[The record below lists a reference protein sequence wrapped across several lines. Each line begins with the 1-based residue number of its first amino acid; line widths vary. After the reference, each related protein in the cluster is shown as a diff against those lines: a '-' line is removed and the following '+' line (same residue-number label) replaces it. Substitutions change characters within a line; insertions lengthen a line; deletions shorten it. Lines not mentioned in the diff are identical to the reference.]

1 MTKTTDAAAGDTP
14 ADVMPQPDDDAAE
27 TTAAAAA
34 PAEGGDDEKQA
45 KPAKAPEPKSDE
57 DDPRALAA
65 KAYREMRDKRLAE
78 AQPAAEAA
86 SADDEGSADD
96 EAEPAPKVD
105 AESAT
110 APKRK
115 TVSLDEL
122 DPDAEVVLKVDG
134 REIKRPFRDIV
145 ASAQIDAAAN
155 NRLEEAKRI
164 LSEAK
169 TVAQSPRQPE
179 HQPDDGDQRTVKP
192 SPSRATEQPEHQ
204 PDDEVDTEKLA
215 SIVERIQVGDKEE
228 GQEALAEL
236 VKMVGAKPKL
246 DQSDISRAVQQTL
259 SERETMSEIN
269 RAVEGFSKEFPNLV
283 SDDDLTNVTMTVIT
297 KEILKDLRSAG
308 MSDDDLA
315 AVSKDTKRLAAMH
328 RQARLS
334 GANLRTYDGLLRD
347 VGTHVSEKFGI
358 RPGSSAP
365 AAKSPAPTPASP
377 QRAPTDSAKAQ
388 ERIDRKRAAP
398 QQPRTAG
405 GRTPSA
411 EPPRP
416 KTKAEVVAQ
425 MRRERGFRA

>member
-1 MTKTTDAAAGDTP
+1 MTKKTDAAAGEAP
-14 ADVMPQPDDDAAE
+14 ADVMPQPDDDTADEAAA
-27 TTAAAAA
+27 TVAAA
-34 PAEGGDDEKQA
+34 PADGSDEEA
-45 KPAKAPEPKSDE
+45 KPAKDPAPKSDDDE
-57 DDPRALAA
+57 DPRALAA
-65 KAYREMRDKRLAE
+65 RAYREMRNKRLADE
-78 AQPAAEAA
+78 QASTAVAGDTDVAEAEIEA
-86 SADDEGSADD
+86 TPEPELQSA
-96 EAEPAPKVD
+96 PA
-105 AESAT
+105 
-110 APKRK
+110 KRK
-115 TVSLDEL
+115 TVSIDEL

-308 MSDDDLA
+308 MSDADLA

-365 AAKSPAPTPASP
+365 AAKSPAQTPASP
-377 QRAPTDSAKAQ
+377 PRAPTDSAKAQ

-425 MRRERGFRA
+425 MRRERGFRT